1 MSESES
7 DLIALSFSLM
17 VALRLLLVATFAAAA
32 SAWSPPDPRDCGK
45 GITCYPCLSKEANPK
60 EHTTA
65 ATAAASAAV
74 SACDPSS
81 YANATCSSNRKHRVA
96 ALANIATP
104 AACCS
109 ACSSNAR
116 CKAWTHYGSTKCNL
130 FSTGDGPHSGPCVS
144 GGVTPPTPP
153 TPVPPAGAICKDCP
167 NIILMIT
174 VRYKGNDAR
183 QREKRERKRE

>member
-1 MSESES
+1 LSEETNPK
-7 DLIALSFSLM
+7 A
-17 VALRLLLVATFAAAA
+17 AAAA
-32 SAWSPPDPRDCGK
+32 SAS
-45 GITCYPCLSKEANPK
+45 
-60 EHTTA
+60 
-65 ATAAASAAV
+65 ASAAV

-109 ACSSNAR
+109 ACSANAR

-130 FSTGDGPHSGPCVS
+130 FSTGDGPHAGPCVS

-174 VRYKGNDAR
+174 VIHKGNDAR
-183 QREKRERKRE
+183 QRDRETGKQRHRETGKQRNRDTEIQRHRDTERQTKADKGRQRQTKADKGRQRQVETDRGR